1 MKYNDYLV
9 LQCKCISVYCVW
21 YVDIVVSTEDKYFV
35 YNNTTK
41 HNTTEHTKTPMIVK
55 KNTDIMT
62 LNYSG
67 DLEYL
72 SMDVNLYS
80 GEA

>member
-1 MKYNDYLV
+1 
-9 LQCKCISVYCVW
+9 
-21 YVDIVVSTEDKYFV
+21 
-35 YNNTTK
+35 
-41 HNTTEHTKTPMIVK
+41 MIVK